1 MAYLIEDCSSC
12 GKKISMSIAQ
22 TFWKGRVDTHASY
35 FCKECSNLTEIDW
48 INEEPEGRILEA
60 LRKQDGLW
68 TLQIRSQDKDRIL
81 IMKTLKDELNLG
93 MDKIKEIIK
102 NFDNLKLDGT
112 KAEMEKMAYAFSK
125 AGITAYIERIQ
136 WWIIFSNGV

>member
-12 GKKISMSIAQ
+12 GKKVSMSIAQ

-35 FCKECSNLTEIDW
+35 FCKECGNLTEIDW
-48 INEEPEGRILEA
+48 INEEPEDKILEA

-68 TLQIRSQDKDRIL
+68 TLQIRSQEKDRIV

-112 KAEMEKMAYAFSK
+112 KAEMEKWHMPSP
-125 AGITAYIERIQ
+125 RQ
-136 WWIIFSNGV
+136 V